1 MQSLSAGSFLT
12 RASSS
17 SQPTRDVQVVRAL
30 KTGARGYLLK
40 DLDTDLLE
48 VIRAVQ
54 AGKKRIPPEIAA
66 EVAEHTAD
74 DDLTAREIEV
84 LRLIADGNAN
94 KEIAGKLFVTEE
106 TIIKSDVTN
115 ILAKLQAND
124 RTHAVTT
131 ALKRRIVEL

>member
-1 MQSLSAGSFLT
+1 
-12 RASSS
+12 
-17 SQPTRDVQVVRAL
+17 VVRAL